1 VTLRVGLL
9 GCGDVAVSYVTSS
22 RAYDSYEIVACA
34 ARDASHARAFGD
46 AHGLEPLGVDELLAR
61 DDVDAVLNLTP
72 VDAHHDLTSRALA
85 SGKHVYSE
93 KALAATVEQARSL
106 VAQADAAGLRLACA
120 PDIVLGPAYERVR
133 ELLPRIGEPV
143 AVKAAFLEG
152 GPEERHPNPDIF
164 YGPNSGPLL
173 DMGPYYVTAIASLFG
188 PVRRVA
194 GIASTRRPE
203 REIATG
209 PRAGE
214 RFAVQTATHV
224 AAVLELEGGATAD
237 LVTSYEAPG
246 QYVARLAVAGTAGT
260 IELPDPNWH
269 GGTIRLGDEALEVPS
284 TPADFRGPGVDDLA
298 RALAEGRPHRA
309 SAELALHILEVL
321 MAIRAACASG
331 MVRDVDR
338 GWSGT

>member
-1 VTLRVGLL
+1 MTLRVGLL
-9 GCGDVAVSYVTSS
+9 GCGDVAASYVTSS
-22 RAYDSYEIVACA
+22 HAYDSYEIVACA
-34 ARDASHARAFGD
+34 ARDAEHARAFAA
-46 AHGLEPLGVDELLAR
+46 AHDLEPLDVDGLLAR

-72 VDAHHDLTSRALA
+72 VDAHYELSSLALA

-93 KALAATVEQARSL
+93 KAVAATVDQAREL
-106 VAQADAAGLRLACA
+106 VRQARAAGLRLACA

-133 ELLPRIGEPV
+133 ELWPRIGEPV

-164 YGPNSGPLL
+164 YGPNSGPLF
-173 DMGPYYVTAIASLFG
+173 DMGPYYVTAIVSLVG
-188 PVRRVA
+188 PVRRVS
-194 GIASTRRPE
+194 GVASTRRPE
-203 REIATG
+203 REIAAG

-214 RFAVQTATHV
+214 RFTVQTATHV
-224 AAVLELEGGATAD
+224 AALLELEGGATAD

-246 QYVARLAVAGTAGT
+246 QYVAQLVVAGTAGV

-269 GGTIRLGDEALEVPS
+269 GGAIRLGEETIDVPS

-298 RALAEGRPHRA
+298 RSLADGRPHRA
-309 SAELALHILEVL
+309 SGELAVHVL
-321 MAIRAACASG
+321 DVLTSIREACASG

-338 GWSGT
+338 TWSDA